1 MKTITVRL
9 AVTVACSSLMLLGC
23 SKSNK
28 SGPAA
33 NTGDNSAASSANGGS
48 AASGPIALKIKWQA
62 GKKYDMEMD
71 LNRSMNVDVPGQQEP
86 QVTVTKLTQGL
97 RYSPVKDLD
106 TGGHQVELEFTS
118 QNLDMTQNG
127 KELVSYDS
135 TQKTPIETNGPAAP
149 VAAAMQAMMGAPLT
163 YTFAAD
169 GSVEKI
175 DGIDSLTSRVTAAV
189 PNQRVRASLEQ
200 LFDEDTLKQY
210 GQFAQSLPDHPINVG
225 DSWSSSQDINTP
237 IGVIT
242 ADSTYTFKNWEQHN
256 GHNCIH
262 FLITGDL
269 KSKTASAATIGLVIK
284 IDKGTVKGDAWF
296 DPDLGMF
303 VDINTDQDL
312 ALNFTTRQTAFTGHQ
327 KQNTE
332 VSLLSVNP

>member
-1 MKTITVRL
+1 MKTITVHL
-9 AVTVACSSLMLLGC
+9 AVTVACSFFMVLGC

-33 NTGDNSAASSANGGS
+33 NNGTSSATASANGGS
-48 AASGPIALKIKWQA
+48 GASGPIALKIRWQA

-71 LNRSMNVDVPGQQEP
+71 LNRSMNVDVPGQP
-86 QVTVTKLTQGL
+86 GSQVTVTKMTQGL

-106 TGGHQVELEFTS
+106 SGGHQVELQFTS
-118 QNLDMTQNG
+118 QMLNMTQNG
-127 KELVSYDS
+127 KEIVSYDS
-135 TQKTPIETNGPAAP
+135 AQKTQIEPNSPAAP
-149 VAAAMQAMMGAPLT
+149 VAAAMQAMMAAPLT

-175 DGIDSLTSRVTAAV
+175 DGIDSLTSRINAAV
-189 PNQRVRASLEQ
+189 PDQRMRASLEQ
-200 LFDEDTLKQY
+200 LFDENTLKQY

-242 ADSTYTFKNWEQHN
+242 ADSTYTFKNWEQHD

-269 KSKTASAATIGLVIK
+269 KSKTASAATIGIVIK
-284 IDKGTVKGDAWF
+284 IDKGAVKGDAWF

-332 VSLLSVNP
+332 VSLLNVNP

>member
-1 MKTITVRL
+1 MKTIAFRLTVV
-9 AVTVACSSLMLLGC
+9 VTCSTLMLLGC

-28 SGPAA
+28 SGPVA
-33 NTGDNSAASSANGGS
+33 NNGDSSAASSANGGS
-48 AASGPIALKIKWQA
+48 ATSGPITLKITWHT

-71 LNRSMNVDVPGQQEP
+71 LNRSMDMNLPGQP
-86 QVTVTKLTQGL
+86 NHQVTVTKLTQGL

-106 TGGHQVELEFTS
+106 SGGHQVELEFTS
-118 QNLDMTQNG
+118 QNLDITQNG
-127 KELVSYDS
+127 KELLSYDS
-135 TQKTPIETNGPAAP
+135 TQNTPIKPDSPAAP
-149 VAAAMQAMMGAPLT
+149 VAAAMQAMLGAPLD

-175 DGIDSLTSRVTAAV
+175 DGIDSLTSRITAAV
-189 PNQRVRASLEQ
+189 PNQRLRASLQQ
-200 LFDEDTLKQY
+200 LYDQDTLKQY
-210 GQFAQSLPDHPINVG
+210 GQFSQSLPDHPINIG

-242 ADSTYTFKNWEQHN
+242 ADSTYTFKDWEQHD
-256 GHNCIH
+256 GRNCVH

-269 KSKTASAATIGLVIK
+269 KTKIASAATIGVVIK

-312 ALNFTTRQTAFTGHQ
+312 ALNFTTRQMAFTGHQ